1 MNTKLIMVEGL
12 PGSGKSTISQLIADM
27 LREQEMNVQLFQ
39 EGHLEHPADYE
50 SVACYTEKELDQLL
64 STYEEYAELLKN
76 KVIQN
81 GNDFLIPYQ
90 KIKNELG
97 LDELD
102 QLWNELSQKDIYE
115 LPFEQNRRI
124 ITDKWDRF
132 QREALISDSIFV
144 FECCFMQNPL
154 TAGTVKYNVQKQE
167 VINYVMQLGELM
179 KPLHPLIIYI
189 DQPDIRSVFEK
200 AVRERPK
207 TWSDRF
213 IDYYTRQGL
222 GRAKGYHG
230 LDGTIQVLE
239 ERKNIEL
246 EIFDLLDMNKRKIDN
261 AEYNMDQCQKK
272 IRAILESMV

>member
-27 LREQEMNVQLFQ
+27 LREQGMNVQLFQ

-64 STYEEYAELLKN
+64 STYEEYAELLKSR
-76 KVIQN
+76 VIQN
-81 GNDFLIPYQ
+81 GNDFLVPYQ

-97 LDELD
+97 LDELH
-102 QLWNELSQKDIYE
+102 QLWNEVSQKDIYE

-154 TAGTVKYNVQKQE
+154 TIGTVKYNVQKQE
-167 VINYVMQLGELM
+167 VIDYVMQLGELM
-179 KPLHPLIIYI
+179 KPLHPLFIYI

-207 TWSDRF
+207 TWSDGF

-222 GRAKGYHG
+222 GKAKGYHG

-246 EIFDLLDMNKRKIDN
+246 EIFDLLDMNKWKIDN

-272 IRAILESMV
+272 IRAILESIV

>member
-27 LREQEMNVQLFQ
+27 LREQGMNVRLFQ

-64 STYEEYAELLKN
+64 STYEEYAELLKSR
-76 KVIQN
+76 VIQN
-81 GNDFLIPYQ
+81 GNDFLVPYQ

-97 LDELD
+97 LDELH
-102 QLWNELSQKDIYE
+102 QLWNEVSQKDIYE

-154 TAGTVKYNVQKQE
+154 TIGTVKYNVQKQE
-167 VINYVMQLGELM
+167 VIDYVMQLGELM
-179 KPLHPLIIYI
+179 KPLHPLFIYI

-207 TWSDRF
+207 TWSDGF

-222 GRAKGYHG
+222 GKAKGYHG

-246 EIFDLLDMNKRKIDN
+246 EIFDLLDMNKWRIDN

-272 IRAILESMV
+272 IRAILESIV

>member
-12 PGSGKSTISQLIADM
+12 PGSGKSTISQLITDM
-27 LREQEMNVQLFQ
+27 LGEQGMNVQLFQ

-64 STYEEYAELLKN
+64 STYEEYAELLKSR
-76 KVIQN
+76 VIQN
-81 GNDFLIPYQ
+81 GNDCLIPYQ

-102 QLWNELSQKDIYE
+102 KLWNELSQKDIYE

-144 FECCFMQNPL
+144 FECCFIQNPL

-167 VINYVMQLGELM
+167 VIDYVMQLGELM

-207 TWSDRF
+207 TWSDGF
-213 IDYYTRQGL
+213 IDYYTQQGL
-222 GRAKGYHG
+222 GKAKGYYG
-230 LDGTIQVLE
+230 LGGTIQVLE

-246 EIFDLLDMNKRKIDN
+246 EIFDLLNISKAKIDN
-261 AEYNMDQCQKK
+261 SEYNIKTCKEDITK
-272 IRAILESMV
+272 ILKSI

>member
-27 LREQEMNVQLFQ
+27 LREQGMNVRLFQ

-64 STYEEYAELLKN
+64 STYEEYAELLKSR
-76 KVIQN
+76 VIQN
-81 GNDFLIPYQ
+81 GNDFLVPYQ

-97 LDELD
+97 LDELN
-102 QLWNELSQKDIYE
+102 QLWNEVSQKDIYE

-154 TAGTVKYNVQKQE
+154 TVGTVKYNVQKQE
-167 VINYVMQLGELM
+167 VIDYVMQLGELM
-179 KPLHPLIIYI
+179 KPLHPLFIYI

-207 TWSDRF
+207 TWSDGF

-222 GRAKGYHG
+222 GKAKGYHG

-246 EIFDLLDMNKRKIDN
+246 EIFDLLNISKAKIDN
-261 AEYNMDQCQKK
+261 SEYNIKTCKEDITK
-272 IRAILESMV
+272 ILKSI

>member
-27 LREQEMNVQLFQ
+27 LREQGMNVRLFQ

-64 STYEEYAELLKN
+64 STYEEYAELLKSR
-76 KVIQN
+76 VIQN
-81 GNDFLIPYQ
+81 GNDFLVPYQ

-97 LDELD
+97 LDELH
-102 QLWNELSQKDIYE
+102 QLWNEVSQKDIYE

-154 TAGTVKYNVQKQE
+154 TIGTVKYNVQKQE
-167 VINYVMQLGELM
+167 VIDYVMQLGELM
-179 KPLHPLIIYI
+179 KPLHPLFIYI

-207 TWSDRF
+207 TWSDGF

-222 GRAKGYHG
+222 GKAKGYHG

-246 EIFDLLDMNKRKIDN
+246 EIFDLLNISKAKIDN
-261 AEYNMDQCQKK
+261 SEYNIKTCKEDITK
-272 IRAILESMV
+272 ILKSI